1 MNNQPERK
9 QGTPPDDNLTTEERE
24 ALINADNASAEQD
37 EALNDARAEQQ
48 MLEGAVDIDVS
59 VRRIE
64 QERSRNQDEPDDQ
77 LELSDPVPPK
87 GI

>member
-1 MNNQPERK
+1 MNNHPERNE
-9 QGTPPDDNLTTEERE
+9 GAPPDDNLTVEERE
-24 ALINADNASAEQD
+24 ALIDADNARAEQD

-77 LELSDPVPPK
+77 LDLSDPVPPK